1 VSDERAR
8 RWRMILGEPA
18 DAAYGAG
25 LSSED
30 ALVDRALGALYD
42 GERGAGL
49 GASAPAAVRWL
60 GDIRTYFPT
69 SVVQVMQR
77 DAFRRLGLER
87 MLLEPEMLA
96 SVEPDV
102 ALVATLLSL
111 RNVIPAKTRDT
122 ARRVVREVVAEVE
135 RRLERRLIAAVT
147 GSLNRSARNRR
158 PRANEI
164 DWPRT
169 IRANLK
175 HYQAAYRT
183 IVPETRIG
191 YGRRASALREIVLA
205 VDQSGSM
212 APSVVYAGI
221 LGAVLGSLRSVKTSM
236 FAFDTQ
242 IADWT
247 DKLADPVDVLFAAQL
262 GGGTDIAR
270 ALAYGRGLVRRPTET
285 IFVLIS
291 DLYEGGNR
299 EELLRHVAALVR
311 SGVTFVAL
319 LALDDRGAPSY
330 DARMAADF
338 AALGVPAF
346 ACTPDLFPDLMAAAI
361 GRNDLAR
368 WAASNDIVVAT

>member
-1 VSDERAR
+1 
-8 RWRMILGEPA
+8 
-18 DAAYGAG
+18 
-25 LSSED
+25 
-30 ALVDRALGALYD
+30 
-42 GERGAGL
+42 
-49 GASAPAAVRWL
+49 
-60 GDIRTYFPT
+60 
-69 SVVQVMQR
+69 
-77 DAFRRLGLER
+77 
-87 MLLEPEMLA
+87 
-96 SVEPDV
+96 
-102 ALVATLLSL
+102 
-111 RNVIPAKTRDT
+111 
-122 ARRVVREVVAEVE
+122 
-135 RRLERRLIAAVT
+135 
-147 GSLNRSARNRR
+147 LNRSARNRR